1 MSRLLI
7 IDDEPNLLYS
17 LKRTLQ
23 DEELE
28 IITAETGSAG
38 INLVKEFQPD
48 TVILDVRLPD
58 MSGLDVFNEI
68 RLIDKKLPVIIFTA
82 HSTTET
88 AIEATKR
95 GAYDYL
101 LKPVNFNQLQE
112 IVHRAIEI
120 SRINHIPTIF
130 GSGKC
135 NSTADTIIG
144 SSPAMQLV
152 YKAIGRAA
160 PQNITVLI
168 HGESGTGKEM
178 VAKAIYHHSKRRDGP
193 FMAINCAS
201 IPDALL
207 ESELFGYERGAF
219 TGADHQ
225 RMGKYEQVDGGTLF
239 LDEIGDMSPSTQAKV
254 LRLLQD
260 GSFERVGSNI
270 TLKSD
275 VRIIS
280 ATNRDLIQMVKSGH
294 FRQDLYYRLNVFSI
308 ELPPLRQRIE
318 DLPALVEHFINTTD
332 TRVSSSVSGITE
344 DALKILMEHDWPGNV
359 RELQSTIKHCLIQSV
374 GELITRECLP
384 SNCLFK
390 QLHENSIANT
400 SSDVS
405 SESSQEVYKFVECLL
420 STGEEDL
427 YRKVHSEIDRILLP
441 QVLGHVNSSQ
451 AQAARILGVAR
462 STLRNRIEDLGISI
476 EKRVLTEES

>member
-1 MSRLLI
+1 MARLLI

-17 LKRTLQ
+17 LRKTLQ
-23 DEELE
+23 DTDLE

-68 RLIDKKLPVIIFTA
+68 RLIDKRLPVIIFTA

-95 GAYDYL
+95 GAFDYL
-101 LKPVNFNQLQE
+101 LKPVQFNELRE
-112 IVHRAIEI
+112 IMNRALEI
-120 SRINHIPTIF
+120 SRMSHVPTLF
-130 GSGKC
+130 GDTKY

-144 SSPAMQLV
+144 RSSAMQKV

-160 PQNITVLI
+160 PQDITVLI
-168 HGESGTGKEM
+168 QGESGTGKEM
-178 VAKAIYHHSKRRDGP
+178 VAKAIYHHSQRRDGP

-225 RMGKYEQVDGGTLF
+225 RVGKYEQVDGGTLF

-260 GSFERVGSNI
+260 GSFERVGSNK
-270 TLKSD
+270 TVQSD

-280 ATNRDLIQMVKSGH
+280 ATNRDLYQMVESGE
-294 FRQDLYYRLNVFSI
+294 FRRDLYYRLNVFSI

-318 DLPALVEHFINTTD
+318 DIPALVEYFIKTAGTQ
-332 TRVSSSVSGITE
+332 VASSVRSITE
-344 DALKILMEHDWPGNV
+344 DALEILMGHDWPGNV

-384 SNCLFK
+384 SSCLCK
-390 QLHENSIANT
+390 QVHEDSTTNTIGNLNSDSLLEIH
-400 SSDVS
+400 
-405 SESSQEVYKFVECLL
+405 KLVEDLL

-427 YRKVHSEIDRILLP
+427 HRKVHSEIDRILLP
-441 QVLGHVNSSQ
+441 CVLGHVDGSQ
-451 AQAARILGVAR
+451 AQAAKILGVAR

-476 EKRVLTEES
+476 EKRILTEEG